1 MLKNMTKT
9 QKIMAIVLVA
19 VIVGTIIFVFY
30 KRSQKSKIEE
40 ATELNKEDKEKDAK
54 HLNNGEMDND
64 EAGEIKYKVI
74 KKEMKQTPREE
85 KVTTA
90 PEPISEL
97 APEPEAPDTKKGSKK
112 VKGDD
117 K

>member
-1 MLKNMTKT
+1 MLKNMTKN

-40 ATELNKEDKEKDAK
+40 ATEQSKKEDEDKDAK
-54 HLNNGEMDND
+54 HLNNGEVD
-64 EAGEIKYKVI
+64 ENAGEIKYKVI
-74 KKEMKQTPREE
+74 KKEMSQTPREE
-85 KVTTA
+85 KVAIA
-90 PEPISEL
+90 PE
-97 APEPEAPDTKKGSKK
+97 PEPEAPDTKKGSKK
-112 VKGDD
+112 VKGDT